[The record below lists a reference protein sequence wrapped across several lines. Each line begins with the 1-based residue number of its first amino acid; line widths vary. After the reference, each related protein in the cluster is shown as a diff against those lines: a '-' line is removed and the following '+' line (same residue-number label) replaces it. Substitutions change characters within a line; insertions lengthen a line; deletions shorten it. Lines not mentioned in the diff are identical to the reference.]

1 MSDFI
6 TTETDV
12 AAFLMSKEHELLDI
26 RVVDDQC
33 VFVFRPD
40 AAPLADAYRRGA
52 HVVAQTF
59 ARQRYALLGLIAEAK
74 AKAKRPS
81 SRTSK
86 TSYTRTPWH
95 TDRRRHPASVEWLP
109 AHRRLFVWRGV

>member
-12 AAFLMSKEHELLDI
+12 AAFLMSKEHELCDI
-26 RVVDDQC
+26 RVDADQC
-33 VFVFRPD
+33 SFVFSPE
-40 AAPLADAYRRGA
+40 AAAHADAYRRGA

-74 AKAKRPS
+74 AQAKLHPSNSPSREVSHVS
-81 SRTSK
+81 SRP
-86 TSYTRTPWH
+86 R
-95 TDRRRHPASVEWLP
+95 
-109 AHRRLFVWRGV
+109 